1 MKLRK
6 EIKNKRMGS
15 KDIERGKRTKGGNW
29 KNGGKKTGKKN
40 GGKKEIKNE
49 RK

>member
-29 KNGGKKTGKKN
+29 KNGGKKDR
-40 GGKKEIKNE
+40 KEKW
-49 RK
+49 RKEGN